1 MKMTAA
7 EIAAACG
14 GTILCGNPQT
24 VVTSFF
30 TDSRETCPDGFF
42 VPIKG
47 ERTDAHVFI
56 DATLQAGAAGSFTQ
70 GPGTRRDDRVLIR
83 VDDTLRALQDTAK
96 A

>member
-56 DATLQAGAAGSFTQ
+56 DATLRGCAPHVGSS
-70 GPGTRRDDRVLIR
+70 GDGDLL
-83 VDDTLRALQDTAK
+83 VD
-96 A
+96 